1 MPIFYTPNI
10 SQSNELPQEE
20 ARHCSRVLRLVE
32 GDRIDLVDGQG
43 RLFEAE
49 ITLSSPKK
57 CLFNILSTTDVAPSE
72 VSIHLAMGPTKNMDR
87 NEWVAEKCTEIG
99 LSELTFLN
107 CRFSERKVIKDDRVE
122 KILVSAMKQ
131 SKRAYLPKLNG
142 MVSFKEFITQP
153 FDGQKFIAHCY
164 EGNEELLKNAYKP
177 GTNALILIGPEG
189 DFNPEEID
197 LALKNNFQP
206 ISLGDCRLRTETA
219 AVFACSMVNI
229 LNQ

>member
-1 MPIFYTPNI
+1 MPIFYTPDI
-10 SQSNELPQEE
+10 LKSNELPLEE

-32 GDRIDLVDGQG
+32 RDRIDLVDGLG
-43 RLFEAE
+43 GLYEAE
-49 ITLSSPKK
+49 IALSSPKK
-57 CLFNILSTTDVAPSE
+57 CLFNILKTTEVPPST

-131 SKRAYLPKLNG
+131 SKRAHLPKLHG
-142 MVSFKEFITQP
+142 MLSFKEFISQP

-164 EGNEELLKNAYKP
+164 DGNELLLKNAYKP
-177 GTNALILIGPEG
+177 GSNALILIGPEG
-189 DFNPEEID
+189 DFSPEEID
-197 LALKNNFQP
+197 LALKYDFQP
-206 ISLGDCRLRTETA
+206 ISLGDSRLRTETA
-219 AVFACSMVNI
+219 AVFACSMINI